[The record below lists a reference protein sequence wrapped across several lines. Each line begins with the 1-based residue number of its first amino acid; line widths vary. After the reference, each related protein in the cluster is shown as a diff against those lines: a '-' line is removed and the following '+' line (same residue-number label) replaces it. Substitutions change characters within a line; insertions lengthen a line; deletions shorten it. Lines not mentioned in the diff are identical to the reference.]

1 MGVSEWTVASVV
13 GALPALQM
21 CFRTHSISRSL
32 PEPQPRVLTGACVCL
47 AAHCGRNVPLLL
59 WVAFPPK
66 FINMGLSYSEGLK
79 EVIRLHEVGPKGG
92 ALISLSLSSSPEHK
106 AGPCSLCHGK
116 TQQEGGI

>member
-1 MGVSEWTVASVV
+1 MPRCTLWTECPPATVGGVS
-13 GALPALQM
+13 
-21 CFRTHSISRSL
+21 
-32 PEPQPRVLTGACVCL
+32 
-47 AAHCGRNVPLLL
+47 
-59 WVAFPPK
+59 PK